1 MYNTFLFPKGM
12 NNDSTEAVT
21 SIVSAVREAVGIDFK
36 LMVDVQYAFDDADK
50 VSEMIME
57 WENLGLD
64 VFFIETPLRMDQ
76 ISEIAKLHNILIEN
90 KCTTKIAFGEWQAT
104 HFEFEELV
112 NSAKIDI
119 LQPDVGRVGGLTE
132 AKRVLKLANVQDKLI
147 VPHVWYGLFF
157 LNRNSFFMNNKNR
170 TEMKKLLATF

>member
-76 ISEIAKLHNILIEN
+76 ISEIAKLHKILIEN
-90 KCTTKIAFGEWQAT
+90 NCTTKIAFGEWQAT
-104 HFEFEELV
+104 HYEFEELV

-132 AKRVLKLANVQDKLI
+132 AKRVLKLANVQDKLL
-147 VPHVWYGLFF
+147 VPHVWYG
-157 LNRNSFFMNNKNR
+157 
-170 TEMKKLLATF
+170 